1 MFWAP
6 SPPQVPPRLAL
17 HRVHTAFSF
26 SPVPLRPARGLR
38 FTRGHGRSSASVG
51 RIGVQGTVSPPVTS
65 PRPGI
70 GYVPEHGF
78 RSVAQPTE
86 PGAVQLAHG
95 FRLVARRTER
105 GPNRVFGRSAGG
117 WQPFTARARL
127 PVGRPGDRTWT
138 DPGAV
143 RVAAR
148 PSAHPYYR
156 LGP

>member
-1 MFWAP
+1 VFWAP

-70 GYVPEHGF
+70 
-78 RSVAQPTE
+78 
-86 PGAVQLAHG
+86 
-95 FRLVARRTER
+95 
-105 GPNRVFGRSAGG
+105 
-117 WQPFTARARL
+117 
-127 PVGRPGDRTWT
+127 
-138 DPGAV
+138 
-143 RVAAR
+143 
-148 PSAHPYYR
+148 
-156 LGP
+156 

>member
-1 MFWAP
+1 MIWAP

-17 HRVHTAFSF
+17 HRGHTACSF

-65 PRPGI
+65 PRPRI

-78 RSVAQPTE
+78 RSVAQP
-86 PGAVQLAHG
+86 
-95 FRLVARRTER
+95 TER

-127 PVGRPGDRTWT
+127 PVGRPADRTWT
-138 DPGAV
+138 EPGAV

-148 PSAHPYYR
+148 PSAHPYYS